1 MSCKSVFCV
10 IGADRCDRDIM
21 NAINLCR
28 ELDMHLSVLVVGLA
42 PFPMGGHGALVSD
55 SWILEREADVRAIK
69 IRQMRIK
76 SLANAYGILADVSIC
91 YTDKNGA
98 DDMVGQRARFSDITI
113 VGPDLL
119 HQPELKAP
127 AINGALFH
135 SGRPILI
142 IPGGKWP
149 TLCPATVLLAWDSRI
164 EAVRAAREAID
175 VMTRAREVHVTMIDT
190 IASTDASEIEP
201 RADIAAY
208 LALHGVKVT
217 IDRVP
222 SEGRSIAQALKQHA
236 TKISADMLVMGA
248 YGHSRLHERLFG
260 GVTKSMIDYPT
271 LPVFMMH

>member
-1 MSCKSVFCV
+1 MSCKSIFCV

-42 PFPMGGHGALVSD
+42 PFPMGGHGAMVSD
-55 SWILEREADVRAIK
+55 AWILEREADVSAIK
-69 IRQMRIK
+69 IRQKRVK
-76 SLANAYGILADVSIC
+76 SLANAYGILADVGIC
-91 YTDKNGA
+91 YADKDGA
-98 DDMVGQRARFSDITI
+98 DEMIGQRARFSDVTVI
-113 VGPDLL
+113 GPDLL
-119 HQPELKAP
+119 HQPDLKAP

-142 IPGGKWP
+142 IPAGMWP

-164 EAVRAAREAID
+164 EAARAAREAID
-175 VMTRAREVHVTMIDT
+175 VMAGAHKVHVTMIDAK
-190 IASTDASEIEP
+190 ASADATDIEP

-208 LALHGVKVT
+208 LTLHGAKVT

-222 SEGRSIAQALKQHA
+222 SGGRPIAQVLKQHA
-236 TKISADMLVMGA
+236 IEISADMIVMGA

-260 GVTKSMIDYPT
+260 GVTKSMIDCPM